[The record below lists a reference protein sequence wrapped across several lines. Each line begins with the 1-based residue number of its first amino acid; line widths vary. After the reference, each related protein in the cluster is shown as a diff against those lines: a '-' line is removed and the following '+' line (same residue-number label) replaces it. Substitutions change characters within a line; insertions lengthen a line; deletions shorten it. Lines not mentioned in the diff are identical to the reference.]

1 MSNDTRAMKKA
12 RPASIGPSLYGADLY
27 DLVNLL
33 RYSPVALISINSKTA
48 DGRFRSKLVSV
59 QDLQGWTTPLDRDV
73 WFGVNPVTND
83 VRPGRRGTEADVTS
97 VSTIFADLDVKA
109 GSLASLAECYKVVK
123 RLSKLLDTSPMVV
136 VESGHGLQP
145 YWRIGDEP
153 GDEYG
158 DGLLLWGRQECR
170 ETYARWGGLV
180 QQVAQEVR
188 PGARIDNVYDL
199 SRVLRCP
206 GSINHKAEPVWVSV
220 TDGDMDPRN
229 WGLTPGKLWSVLDQR
244 GAQPLGGE
252 VGALTVKVPTGM
264 SEAIDWI
271 NAQPGASDDIHEMS
285 KHLRKV
291 CNYDGLLS
299 AFTGGTPDEL
309 SAHNLMRNRV
319 HHVVRCST
327 EGHSGLALALNLI
340 RHAYLAAMEARRTG
354 EVAGEGR
361 SESVATGEFNR
372 AVLGAVASARSL
384 PNSPL
389 TRGDANGNIHLR
401 TTRGIR

>member
-12 RPASIGPSLYGADLY
+12 RPASIGPSLY
-27 DLVNLL
+27 DLVTTLG
-33 RYSPVALISINSKTA
+33 YSRAALISINTKTA
-48 DGRFRSKLVSV
+48 DGRFRSELVQV
-59 QDLQGWTTPLDRDV
+59 QDLKGWTPPLDRDV

-83 VRPGRRGTEADVTS
+83 VRPGRRGTEADVTR
-97 VSTIFADLDVKA
+97 VSAIFADLDVKA
-109 GSLASLAECYKVVK
+109 GSLECIEDCHNTIA
-123 RLSKLLDTSPMVV
+123 RLSVV
-136 VESGHGLQP
+136 LGSWPEFTIKSGHGLQP
-145 YWRIGDEP
+145 YWRIGDLHDD
-153 GDEYG
+153 GWYR
-158 DGLLLWGRQECR
+158 GLLQWGRQECR

-206 GSINHKAEPVWVSV
+206 GSINHKAEPVWVA
-220 TDGDMDPRN
+220 TTRLPGGRPDGPISPEH
-229 WGLTPGKLWSVLDQR
+229 LLSVLDQR
-244 GAQPLGGE
+244 NAMPLGGE
-252 VGALTVKVPTGM
+252 VGPLTLKVPTGM

-291 CNYDGLLS
+291 CNYDGLLT

-327 EGHSGLALALNLI
+327 EGHCGLALALNLI
-340 RHAYLAAMEARRTG
+340 RHAYLGAMEARRTG

>member
-1 MSNDTRAMKKA
+1 MSNDTRATMKA
-12 RPASIGPSLYGADLY
+12 RQRLGEPTLY
-27 DLVNLL
+27 DLV
-33 RYSPVALISINSKTA
+33 SALGLTRANRISINSKTA
-48 DGRFRSKLVSV
+48 EGRFRSELVRV
-59 QDLQGWTTPLDRDV
+59 QDLKGWTPPLDRDV
-73 WFGVNPVTND
+73 WFGVNPISSE
-83 VRPGRRGTEADVTS
+83 VRRGRRGTEVDVTR
-97 VSTIFADLDVKA
+97 VSAIFADLDVKA
-109 GSLASLAECYKVVK
+109 GSLASLAECREVVR
-123 RLSKLLDTSPMVV
+123 RLSKLLGYRPDLI

-145 YWRIGDEP
+145 YWRIGNEP
-153 GDEYG
+153 GDEWYR
-158 DGLLLWGRQECR
+158 GLLVWGRQDCR

-180 QQVAQEVR
+180 QQVVQEVR
-188 PGARIDNVYDL
+188 SGARIDNVYDL

-206 GSINHKAEPVWVSV
+206 GSINHKAEPVWVLV
-220 TDGDMDPRN
+220 TDGDRYRRSLIP
-229 WGLTPGKLWSVLDQR
+229 LTPADLISVLDFN
-244 GAQPLGGE
+244 AALPLGGD
-252 VGALTVKVPTGM
+252 VGPLTAKVPTGL
-264 SEAIDWI
+264 SEAIDWV

-389 TRGDANGNIHLR
+389 TRGDANGVIHLR